1 MNGDHILIS
10 EREYTET
17 SYRDCGRMKKRIFL
31 KIYANSNEGSPYRE
45 RVRFAKTTV
54 ESFLKQ
60 GDTPQVSELAEF
72 SRKSKS
78 SVYNITRQ
86 CTLSFTN
93 NSCVVTFQQ
102 GFLFVPKIRFLVGS
116 IFS

>member
-1 MNGDHILIS
+1 MNGDHILIL
-10 EREYTET
+10 EREYTGT
-17 SYRDCGRMKKRIFL
+17 SYRDCGKMKKRIFL
-31 KIYANSNEGSPYRE
+31 KMYANSNEGSPYRE
-45 RVRFAKTTV
+45 RLRFAKTTV

-60 GDTPQVSELAEF
+60 GDTLQVSELAEF

-78 SVYNITRQ
+78 SVYNIARQ
-86 CTLSFTN
+86 CALSFTN

-102 GFLFVPKIRFLVGS
+102 GSLFVPKIQFLVGP